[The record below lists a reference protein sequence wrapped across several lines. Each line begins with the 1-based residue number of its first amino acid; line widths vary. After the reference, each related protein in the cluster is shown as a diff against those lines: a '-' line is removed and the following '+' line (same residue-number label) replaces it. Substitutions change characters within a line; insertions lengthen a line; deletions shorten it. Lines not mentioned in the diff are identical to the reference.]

1 MADADAVAD
10 VVADTDTDADVV
22 AVALCPF
29 RVDSTLI

>member
-1 MADADAVAD
+1 MADADVVAD
-10 VVADTDTDADVV
+10 VVADTDTDADGV